1 MSGTGA
7 LRAALAHVSEY
18 RIKDLVLVPNLLSG
32 ARVPL
37 AVAFP
42 LAAGNA
48 PLALGILGF
57 AGLTD
62 VLDGWAA
69 RKLGQATP
77 VGALVD
83 GVADKAFAAS
93 VLGTLV
99 ATGMLTPMAALLLA
113 TRELGEL
120 PLAVRVL
127 TSKRAR
133 LTEIDRKAN
142 RIGKVATVLE
152 FATVLAV
159 IAKVP
164 GKNVLLAA
172 TAVCGAAAAAIYWF
186 REISAARTEAAGA
199 PSRRPPTRTPTTARA
214 GTPPLPLRV
223 PSMLPPPPSSR
234 APSSVAAPA

>member
-1 MSGTGA
+1 
-7 LRAALAHVSEY
+7 VSEY
-18 RIKDLVLVPNLLSG
+18 RIKDLLLVPNLLSS

-48 PLALGILGF
+48 PLTLGILGF
-57 AGLTD
+57 AGLSD

-83 GVADKAFAAS
+83 GVSDKVFAGS

-99 ATGMLTPMAALLLA
+99 ATGMLTPTAALLLA

-142 RIGKVATVLE
+142 TIGKVATVLE
-152 FATVLAV
+152 FATVVAV
-159 IAKVP
+159 IANIP
-164 GKNVLLAA
+164 GKKVLLAA
-172 TAVCGAAAAAIYWF
+172 TAVCGAAAAATYWF
-186 REISAARTEAAGA
+186 REIRAARHELEVPRA
-199 PSRRPPTRTPTTARA
+199 PSRRSPRSPTKA
-214 GTPPLPLRV
+214 GKAPLPLRV
-223 PSMLPPPPSSR
+223 PSMLLPPPSSR
-234 APSSVAAPA
+234 APSSVSAPA

>member
-1 MSGTGA
+1 M
-7 LRAALAHVSEY
+7 HEY
-18 RIKDLVLVPNLLSG
+18 RIKDLVLVPNLLSA

-42 LAAGNA
+42 LASGSA

-69 RKLGQATP
+69 HKLGQATP

-83 GVADKAFAAS
+83 GVSDKVFAAS

-99 ATGMLTPMAALLLA
+99 ATGMLSPTAALLLA

-133 LTEIDRKAN
+133 LTQIDRKAN

-159 IAKVP
+159 IANVP

-172 TAVCGAAAAAIYWF
+172 TAVCGAAAAATYWL
-186 REISAARTEAAGA
+186 REVRAARDSESDGA
-199 PSRRPPTRTPTTARA
+199 PSRRSPSAPSAPTNAA
-214 GTPPLPLRV
+214 GKAPLALRV
-223 PSMLPPPPSSR
+223 PSMLLPPPSSR
-234 APSSVAAPA
+234 APSSVSAPA